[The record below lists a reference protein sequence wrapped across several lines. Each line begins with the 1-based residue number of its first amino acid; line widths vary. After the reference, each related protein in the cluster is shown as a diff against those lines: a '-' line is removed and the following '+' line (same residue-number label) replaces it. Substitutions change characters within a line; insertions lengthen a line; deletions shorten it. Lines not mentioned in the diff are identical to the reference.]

1 MVPISP
7 SIVDHWPD
15 LCSLII
21 VRRDWGWLREDLI
34 AGMPPHPGL
43 ASLCGI
49 IYPHCGLVLLLQ
61 IYPLFADLPSLCG
74 IIYPHCG
81 LDPQSAAEILPL
93 KTIIKSVFY
102 SFCWF
107 YNNALFHDAPRLPP
121 FGIGA
126 RNNIVGGLRIP
137 HPLVK
142 VGAVFLSS
150 KI

>member
-1 MVPISP
+1 MPP
-7 SIVDHWPD
+7 HYCKEG
-15 LCSLII
+15 L
-21 VRRDWGWLREDLI
+21 GWLREDLI

-43 ASLCGI
+43 A
-49 IYPHCGLVLLLQ
+49 
-61 IYPLFADLPSLCG
+61 SLCG

-107 YNNALFHDAPRLPP
+107 YNNALFHDTPRLPP

-142 VGAVFLSS
+142 VGAVF
-150 KI
+150 